1 MFFLTVYCALFV
13 LGFLLVSFS
22 NNGASVGTYNMGRVF
37 GVWALTALSLQFI
50 LSSRSKILEK
60 GIGLDNIMLFHSYNA
75 RLLFAFALLHPLFLG
90 VIGIFKIN
98 TVFHWLG
105 VGAILLL
112 MLTVA
117 TTLFSGKL
125 RLNYEYWKIIHKTAY
140 LILALG
146 LIHSFFLGS
155 DFLARGPV
163 FYWWLLM
170 ITLAFWGIL
179 TRVKGKKYEYEVVRV
194 IKETYNVRSVVLK
207 PLVGEVFDFK
217 PGQFAF
223 VRFMGDISSEEH
235 HFTISS
241 SPGEKY
247 LSFTI
252 KELGDYTSAIS
263 KLKKGDKALLDG
275 PYGVFTNVNTWGPFL
290 FIAGGIGITPVM
302 SMIRYMSNNKKSA
315 DSVLLYIQKTKKDL
329 VFAKEIEAI
338 ARQGW
343 LKVYW
348 RFTEKE
354 GHVDR
359 NFLENVKEIKSR
371 KVFLVG
377 PVQMINDVK
386 KLLGE
391 MGVSSE
397 KIQTEQFALR

>member
-1 MFFLTVYCALFV
+1 
-13 LGFLLVSFS
+13 
-22 NNGASVGTYNMGRVF
+22 
-37 GVWALTALSLQFI
+37 
-50 LSSRSKILEK
+50 
-60 GIGLDNIMLFHSYNA
+60 
-75 RLLFAFALLHPLFLG
+75 
-90 VIGIFKIN
+90 
-98 TVFHWLG
+98 
-105 VGAILLL
+105 
-112 MLTVA
+112 
-117 TTLFSGKL
+117 
-125 RLNYEYWKIIHKTAY
+125 
-140 LILALG
+140 
-146 LIHSFFLGS
+146 
-155 DFLARGPV
+155 
-163 FYWWLLM
+163 
-170 ITLAFWGIL
+170 
-179 TRVKGKKYEYEVVRV
+179 
-194 IKETYNVRSVVLK
+194 
-207 PLVGEVFDFK
+207 
-217 PGQFAF
+217 
-223 VRFMGDISSEEH
+223 
-235 HFTISS
+235 
-241 SPGEKY
+241 
-247 LSFTI
+247 
-252 KELGDYTSAIS
+252 
-263 KLKKGDKALLDG
+263 
-275 PYGVFTNVNTWGPFL
+275 
-290 FIAGGIGITPVM
+290 M